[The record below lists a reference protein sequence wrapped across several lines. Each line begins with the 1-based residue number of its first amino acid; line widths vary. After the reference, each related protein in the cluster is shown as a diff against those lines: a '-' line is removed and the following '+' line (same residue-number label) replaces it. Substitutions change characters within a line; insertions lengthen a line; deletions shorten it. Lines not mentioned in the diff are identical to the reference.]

1 MSSAGIKALCAVIS
15 VSIVLSLASCTGSSL
30 ENDADD
36 TSAGTDESTVSFNET
51 GPEFESDSLP
61 GSLDFGEETVV
72 VLSHSIY
79 NDEGIADNLP
89 EFTVEDLMSEPVN
102 DSLYNRKIS
111 VEERLNIKINNV
123 QVRKSQMEEEMKKQF
138 DSQDD
143 IYDVVIS
150 SAHSISSYVLD
161 GLLTDLYE
169 LDYIDFS
176 KPWWSDKFNREAE
189 IEGSLYMTTGSLSLT
204 LLRNLYTVFFN
215 KRLAENYGVRNTELS
230 ELYSLVEKGGWTFD
244 KFVELGGAIY
254 EDVNGNDTADM
265 EDVYG
270 IIYSD
275 YLPLDAIWSGFD
287 IKIFTKNEDGWF
299 DFAVN
304 TDKLYSALDKLYDL
318 ICNVR
323 GSITSSGLKIDFYD
337 DTSRLFAG
345 GNGLFMV
352 NWLGVAETPEL
363 RNMQDDYGMLP
374 YPKYDESQKE
384 YYSYS
389 HDQYTAFAIPLTN
402 DRPGTAAAML
412 EAMASYAYRD
422 TVPKFLDVALK
433 GKYMSD
439 ADSRK
444 TVDTVVNGFMLDAA
458 WIYLGNLAV
467 EYPASF
473 RYMIAERNP
482 AFSSNHE
489 KMAKKVQL
497 NLKVYKSVYENNNA
511 K

>member
-1 MSSAGIKALCAVIS
+1 MSPAKRSLCAVTA
-15 VSIVLSLASCTGSSL
+15 VLMVLSFASCAGSETDNDTGETTAYPDESSSAVKETEISY
-30 ENDADD
+30 ENDAL
-36 TSAGTDESTVSFNET
+36 
-51 GPEFESDSLP
+51 PE
-61 GSLDFGEETVV
+61 SLDFGGETVV

-79 NDEGIADNLP
+79 NDDGIADNLP
-89 EFTVEDLMSEPVN
+89 EFTVEDLTSEPVN
-102 DSLYNRKIS
+102 DSLYNRRIS

-143 IYDVVIS
+143 LYDVVIS

-161 GLLTDLYE
+161 GYLTDLYE

-176 KPWWSDKFNREAE
+176 KPWWSEKFNREAE

-204 LLRNLYTVFFN
+204 LLRNLYTIFFN
-215 KRLAENYGVRNTELS
+215 KRLAESYGVKTRELS
-230 ELYSLVEKGGWTFD
+230 DLYSLVEEGRWTFD
-244 KFVELGGAIY
+244 KFVELGGEIY
-254 EDVNGNDTADM
+254 EDINGNDTADM

-275 YLPLDAIWSGFD
+275 FIPLDAIWSGFD
-287 IKIFTKNEDGWF
+287 IKIFTKNEEGWF

-318 ICNVR
+318 ICNVK
-323 GSITSSGLKIDFYD
+323 GSITSSGLDVDFYD

-345 GNGLFMV
+345 GNGLFMI

-374 YPKYDESQKE
+374 YPKFDESQKE

-389 HDQYTAFAIPLTN
+389 HDQYTSFAVPLTN
-402 DRPGTAAAML
+402 DSPDTAAAML

-439 ADSRK
+439 AESRK

-458 WIYLGNLAV
+458 WIYLGNLAA

-497 NLKVYKSVYENNNA
+497 NLKVYKSVFETSNG